1 MSSVVHQPH
10 PFEQNREIGRRL
22 LAITGAITL
31 VLIGLITLLIIGA
44 EVGPIGL
51 VTGLVL
57 ATVPLPLYLA
67 LALWIDRFE
76 PEPIR
81 MLAWAFF
88 WGATAATFFALI
100 LNTVGQSVVSSE
112 FGSSFGEVYGSS
124 ISAPVV
130 EESAKGIVLLAIYRW
145 RRSELNGVLD
155 GIVYASMVGLGFAT
169 TENVLY
175 YGNSA
180 AGANGV
186 PLEATFFMRGVLSP
200 FAHPVFTAM
209 TGIGFGIAVASGR
222 PLRRLAPAIGLLG
235 AMLLHSLWNSSAGVG
250 DGAGF
255 VGVYFLIMI
264 PIFIAVIVV
273 SIVARRREGRMVR
286 HQLQPELASGQLT
299 ADDVRSLSSVKTRR
313 RAVKEAKRGGLGAGR
328 KQFQEVATELAF
340 LRHRM
345 AKGAKHARGVDPV
358 AAEAALRSHMLELR
372 AGLPGAPAGV
382 LAAAPAAEAGTPA
395 AAPATATQ
403 TTAPDWYADPWGQA
417 RVRYWD
423 GTAWT
428 GHTAT

>member
-1 MSSVVHQPH
+1 MSSAVQAH
-10 PFEQNREIGRRL
+10 PLQHNRSIGRRL
-22 LAITGAITL
+22 VAVTGAIVL
-31 VLIGLITLLIIGA
+31 LLIGLITLLIIGA

-57 ATVPLPLYLA
+57 ATVPLPLYLG

-130 EESAKGIVLLAIYRW
+130 EESAKAIVLLAIYRF

-180 AGANGV
+180 AGDGV

-222 PLRRLAPAIGLLG
+222 PLRRLAPLVGLLG
-235 AMLLHSLWNSSAGVG
+235 AMFLHSLWNSSATVG

-264 PIFIAVIVV
+264 PIFVAVIVI

-286 HQLQPELASGQLT
+286 QQLQPELASGQLT
-299 ADDVRSLSSVKTRR
+299 DDDVQSLSSVKARK
-313 RAVKEAKRGGLGAGR
+313 RAVKDAKRGGVRDGR

-340 LRHRM
+340 LRHRT
-345 AKGAKHARGVDPV
+345 AKGAKHGRGVDPV
-358 AAEAALRSHMLELR
+358 AEENVLRRHMIELR
-372 AGLPGAPAGV
+372 AALPGAPAGV
-382 LAAAPAAEAGTPA
+382 LISAPAAEAGDPTAAPSA
-395 AAPATATQ
+395 AAQ
-403 TTAPDWYADPWGQA
+403 TTAPGWYADPWGQA
-417 RVRYWD
+417 RLRFWD
-423 GTAWT
+423 GSAWT
-428 GHTAT
+428 GHTEA

>member
-1 MSSVVHQPH
+1 MSTAVQAH
-10 PFEQNREIGRRL
+10 PLQHNRSIGRRL
-22 LAITGAITL
+22 VAVTGAIVL
-31 VLIGLITLLIIGA
+31 LLIGLITLLIIGA

-57 ATVPLPLYLA
+57 ATVPLPLYLG

-81 MLAWAFF
+81 MLSWAFF

-130 EESAKGIVLLAIYRW
+130 EESAKGFVLLAIYRF

-169 TENVLY
+169 TENILY
-175 YGNSA
+175 YGNAA
-180 AGANGV
+180 AGDGV

-222 PLRRLAPAIGLLG
+222 PLRRLAPFVGLVG
-235 AMLLHSLWNSSAGVG
+235 AMLLHSLWNSSATVG
-250 DGAGF
+250 DGLGF

-264 PIFIAVIVV
+264 PIFVAVIVI
-273 SIVARRREGRMVR
+273 SIVARRREGRMVSD
-286 HQLQPELASGQLT
+286 QLQPELASGQLT
-299 ADDVRSLSSVKTRR
+299 GEDVQSLSSVKARK
-313 RAVKEAKRGGLGAGR
+313 RAVKDAKRGGLQDGR

-358 AAEAALRSHMLELR
+358 AEESLLRGQMLGLR

-382 LAAAPAAEAGTPA
+382 LAPAPAVEAGSPA
-395 AAPATATQ
+395 AAPPVAAQ
-403 TTAPDWYADPWGQA
+403 TTAPGWYADPWGQA
-417 RVRYWD
+417 RVRFWD
-423 GTAWT
+423 GSSWT
-428 GHTAT
+428 GHTEA

>member
-1 MSSVVHQPH
+1 MSSAVEAH
-10 PFEQNREIGRRL
+10 PLRQNRGIGRRL
-22 LAITGAITL
+22 VAVTGAITL
-31 VLIGLITLLIIGA
+31 LLIGLITLLIIGA

-57 ATVPLPLYLA
+57 ATVPLPLYLG

-100 LNTVGQSVVSSE
+100 LNTVGQSIVSSE

-130 EESAKGIVLLAIYRW
+130 EESAKAIVLLAIYRF

-180 AGANGV
+180 AGDGV

-222 PLRRLAPAIGLLG
+222 PLRRVAPLLGLLG
-235 AMLLHSLWNSSAGVG
+235 AMLLHSLWNSSASVG

-255 VGVYFLIMI
+255 VLVYFLIMI

-273 SIVARRREGRMVR
+273 SGVARRREGRMVR
-286 HQLQPELASGQLT
+286 DQLQPELASGQLT
-299 ADDVRSLSSVKTRR
+299 ADDVRSLASVKARR
-313 RAVKEAKRGGLGAGR
+313 RAVKEAKRGGLKAGR

-340 LRHRM
+340 LRHRT

-358 AAEAALRSHMLELR
+358 AEEGLLRRHMLELR
-372 AGLPGAPAGV
+372 AALPGAPAGV
-382 LAAAPAAEAGTPA
+382 LAAAPPVEAGTPTL
-395 AAPATATQ
+395 APAMAAQ
-403 TTAPDWYADPWGQA
+403 TTAPGWYADPWGLA
-417 RVRYWD
+417 RVRFWD
-423 GTAWT
+423 GSSWT
-428 GHTAT
+428 GHTGA